1 LRGVVKLT
9 TRLIHLGLKPRR
21 TFYAHIHSS
30 ALTARVII
38 RLIPA
43 TVLSGNTASTRSGS
57 QKNMPNSGKPG
68 TTQLVHL

>member
-1 LRGVVKLT
+1 MKFVT
-9 TRLIHLGLKPRR
+9 LGLKPRR
-21 TFYAHIHSS
+21 AFHAHTHSS
-30 ALTARVII
+30 ALTAKAII

-68 TTQLVHL
+68 TTQFTYL

>member
-1 LRGVVKLT
+1 M

-21 TFYAHIHSS
+21 VFYAHICSS
-30 ALTARVII
+30 ALTAKVII

-57 QKNMPNSGKPG
+57 QKNMPKFRKLG
-68 TTQLVHL
+68 TTQFVHL